1 MNAREGIQSCK
12 SQGIQS
18 VRWFLDFM
26 PSYMDVSTGIST
38 IPILHLGRIEREWL
52 LTAEH
57 GGTGGLLIRS
67 GMVLEAP
74 DTDLLVLT
82 RSSSQFLPN
91 CLTPPRSID
100 TIT

>member
-18 VRWFLDFM
+18 VRWFPDFM
-26 PSYMDVSTGIST
+26 PPSYMDVSTGIST
-38 IPILHLGRIEREWL
+38 IPILHLSRIEREWL

-74 DTDLLVLT
+74 DTDLLVLDKIFQSVSVKLLGSAT
-82 RSSSQFLPN
+82 KH
-91 CLTPPRSID
+91 
-100 TIT
+100 